1 MTLVQ
6 RIEGSAYHNLHSFL
20 RSTFYVIMAAVQGRR
35 DALFIAPNATVIG
48 DVLLDAGVS
57 VWFGAVIRADRDVI
71 VIGADSNIQDNAVV
85 HESHGFPVR
94 VGTQVSVGHGTIL
107 HGCQVD
113 DRVLVGM
120 GAVLMNG
127 AVIGEGS
134 LIGAGA
140 VVTEGTKIPPHSL
153 VLGVPGWVKR
163 ETTPEERESIVANAV
178 TYRRLAGE
186 YAHGR

>member
-1 MTLVQ
+1 
-6 RIEGSAYHNLHSFL
+6 
-20 RSTFYVIMAAVQGRR
+20 
-35 DALFIAPNATVIG
+35 
-48 DVLLDAGVS
+48 VLLDEGVS
-57 VWFGAVIRADRDVI
+57 VWFGAVIRADREVV

-85 HESHGFPVR
+85 HQSPGFPVR
-94 VGTQVSVGHGTIL
+94 VGTQVSVGHGAIL

-127 AVIGEGS
+127 AAVGEGT

-140 VVTEGTKIPPHSL
+140 VITGGTRIPPRSL
-153 VLGVPGWVKR
+153 VLGIPGRVIR

-178 TYRRLAGE
+178 TYRRLAEE